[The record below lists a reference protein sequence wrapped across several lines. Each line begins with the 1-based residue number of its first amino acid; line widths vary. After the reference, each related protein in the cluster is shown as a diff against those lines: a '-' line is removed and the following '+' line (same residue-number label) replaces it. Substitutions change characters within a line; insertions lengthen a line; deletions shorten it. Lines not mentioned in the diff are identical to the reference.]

1 MLISPLRRIPS
12 ALLCRTSPFKPLL
25 MMSSS
30 ESSRKFELG
39 TARIVN
45 KEDLETAHSKWL
57 GLKTINWVDEEGK
70 ERKWECTERKKSHSS
85 PDQIDAVA
93 VFTLVSRPNRPV
105 QVILVL
111 QYRPPLGKVVVEL
124 PAGLVDGKEEVEATA
139 LRELYEETGY
149 GRGKDGG
156 VASVE
161 DVNTLMACNPGMT
174 NETMALVTVRI
185 KMESDKIPEPQPD
198 EGEHIVVKLVDLKNL
213 KQTLLDFK
221 SKEGYSVDARL
232 MHLAY
237 GLSFNVDE

>member
-1 MLISPLRRIPS
+1 
-12 ALLCRTSPFKPLL
+12 

-30 ESSRKFELG
+30 KASKKFELG
-39 TARIVN
+39 TARILN
-45 KEDLETAHSKWL
+45 TEDLETSQSKWL

-93 VFTLVSRPNRPV
+93 VFTLVSRPNRPL

-124 PAGLVDGKEEVEATA
+124 PAGLVDGKEAVEATA

-149 GRGKDGG
+149 GKGKDGG
-156 VASVE
+156 MATVE

-174 NETMALVTVRI
+174 NETMALVTVRV
-185 KMESDKIPEPQPD
+185 KLESDNIPEPQPD
-198 EGEHIVVKLVDLKNL
+198 EG
-213 KQTLLDFK
+213 
-221 SKEGYSVDARL
+221 YAVDARL
-232 MHLAY
+232 MHLAC
-237 GLSFNVDE
+237 GLSLNVDE